1 MVCPPARRRWCISG
15 LCGCRIVCAEIGQIN
30 GKAPVKPCKRFWRCD
45 GINCIDGRKTAVNDC
60 KKLIRRRAKI
70 KALHRVDAR
79 QKKSPASVGGVE
91 NYTF

>member
-1 MVCPPARRRWCISG
+1 LCVCC
-15 LCGCRIVCAEIGQIN
+15 IVCAGIGQIN
-30 GKAPVKPCKRFWRCD
+30 GKDAVKPCKRFLCCG
-45 GINCIDGRKTAVNDC
+45 GINCMDGIKAAVNTC
-60 KKLIRRRAKI
+60 ACLIRRLAKR